1 MQRKYSKAIERA
13 EVHYQS
19 HITYN
24 DARGETIE
32 KIDGELDV
40 RIFKDGKIHFRFW
53 PKGYTTDDEIHDF
66 ELNLKELLNIEPAI
80 DLIRSIKDA

>member
-32 KIDGELDV
+32 KIDGE
-40 RIFKDGKIHFRFW
+40 
-53 PKGYTTDDEIHDF
+53 
-66 ELNLKELLNIEPAI
+66 
-80 DLIRSIKDA
+80 